1 MKSSLLATLLVLLAA
16 MPLTAQYQKALPS
29 YQYQF
34 PRDHFNHPDYQTEW
48 WYYTG
53 NLRSADGHKFGF
65 ELTFF
70 RQGVS
75 RGKAQTSDWDVN
87 DIYLAHLALSD
98 LDGDRFY
105 HTERVNRAGPG
116 LAGASEPTAKVW
128 NGNWQVQWTGNQQQL
143 LAIAQNFALRL
154 VMSSRKPPVIHG
166 KDGVSQ
172 KAAGAGQASHYISF
186 TRLLTTGT
194 IELNA
199 REYQVEGTAWMDHE
213 FFTHQLDT
221 NESGWDWV
229 SLQLDN
235 DTELMLYR
243 FRHKDGSV
251 DSFSA
256 GTYIDAA
263 GKPAYLGVA
272 DFSMQ
277 PEKETYASPDT
288 HAIYPIAWRI
298 TVPSL
303 RLDLQL
309 TTPLKSQEL
318 VSGMGAGLSY
328 WEGATTV
335 AGTRDSKPAK
345 GVGYLEMTGYARQED
360 PR

>member
-1 MKSSLLATLLVLLAA
+1 LAVLLVLLVAL
-16 MPLTAQYQKALPS
+16 PSSAQYQKALPG

-34 PRDHFNHPDYQTEW
+34 PRDHFNHPDYKTEW

-53 NLRSADGHKFGF
+53 NLRAADGHKFGF

-75 RGKAQTSDWDVN
+75 RGQTQKSDWDVQ
-87 DIYLAHLALSD
+87 DIYLAHFALSD
-98 LDGDRFY
+98 IDGGRFY
-105 HTERVNRAGPG
+105 HSERVNRAGPG
-116 LAGASEPTAKVW
+116 LAGVSELTAKVW
-128 NGNWQVQWTGNQQQL
+128 NGNWQVQFRSDQQQL
-143 LAIAQNFALRL
+143 QAIAQNFAIRL

-166 KDGVSQ
+166 KNGVSQ
-172 KAAGAGQASHYISF
+172 KSAGAGQASHYISF

-213 FFTHQLDT
+213 FFTHELDN

-229 SLQLDN
+229 SLQLDDN
-235 DTELMLYR
+235 TELMLYR
-243 FRHKDGSV
+243 FRHKDGTV
-251 DSFSA
+251 DPFSA
-256 GTYIDAA
+256 GTYVDAE
-263 GKPAYLGVA
+263 GKPGYLGVS
-272 DFSMQ
+272 DFSIQ
-277 PEKETYASPDT
+277 PDRETYTSPDT
-288 HAIYPIAWRI
+288 HAVYPIAWRI

-318 VSGMGAGLSY
+318 VSIMGAGLSY
-328 WEGATTV
+328 WEGAITIS
-335 AGTRDSKPAK
+335 GTRGGKPAK
-345 GVGYLEMTGYARQED
+345 GVGYLEMTGYARPEL